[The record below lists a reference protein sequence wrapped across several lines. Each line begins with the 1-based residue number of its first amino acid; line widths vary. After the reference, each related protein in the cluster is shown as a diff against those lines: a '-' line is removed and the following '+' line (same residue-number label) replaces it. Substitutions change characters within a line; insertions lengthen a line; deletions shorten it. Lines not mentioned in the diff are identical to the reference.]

1 MRPRLLLVI
10 STVAIAFVAGCG
22 SSSAG
27 SKASGGNPG
36 GANGVQT
43 KSGQQ
48 IVAAAVAATKR
59 QNSFHFVEMAA
70 TTQSSVRIVG
80 DVGSA
85 AGEQHITVQE
95 GKQSGHITVLLAKG
109 MAYFTGDVFGL
120 EGFTGLTKA
129 LATGLA
135 GKWISVPSSNVSFA
149 TIAASL
155 AVKTAADQLVKLTGK
170 LSRGK
175 TSTQLGH
182 RAVAVKATE
191 KTSTGSLSLTLY
203 VDTTGAALP
212 IRVEGTTHAT
222 GGATRSI
229 DATFTNW
236 GEPVHLSAPQ
246 GTEPISSVKS
256 LAG

>member
-22 SSSAG
+22 TSTAG
-27 SKASGGNPG
+27 PKASGGG
-36 GANGVQT
+36 SNGVQS
-43 KSGQQ
+43 KSAKQ

-59 QNSFHFVEMAA
+59 QSSFHFVETAA
-70 TTQSSVRIVG
+70 MTKSSVLIVG
-80 DVGSA
+80 DVGSST
-85 AGEQHITVQE
+85 GEQHITVHD
-95 GKQSGHITVLLAKG
+95 GGQSGHITVLLAKG
-109 MAYFTGDVFGL
+109 TAYFTGDTFGL

-135 GKWISVPSSNVSFA
+135 GKWISVPSSNASFS

-155 AVKTAADQLVKLTGK
+155 AVKTAAEQLVQLSGN

-175 TSTQLGH
+175 KSTQLGH
-182 RAVAVKATE
+182 PAIAVKAAE
-191 KTSTGSLSLTLY
+191 KTSSGSLSLTMY
-203 VDTTGAALP
+203 VDTKGAALP
-212 IRVEGTTHAT
+212 IRVQGTTQAT
-222 GGATRSI
+222 GSAARSI

-236 GEPVHLSAPQ
+236 GEAIHLSAPQ
-246 GTEPISSVKS
+246 GAEPISSVKS